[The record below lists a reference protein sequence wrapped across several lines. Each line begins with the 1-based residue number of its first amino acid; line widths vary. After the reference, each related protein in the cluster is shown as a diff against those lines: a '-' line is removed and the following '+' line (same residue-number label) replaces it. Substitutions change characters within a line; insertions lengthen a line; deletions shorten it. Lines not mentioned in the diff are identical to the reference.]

1 MSTSDKSN
9 ETEDRLVIA
18 VPSKG
23 RLQEKAMEFFG
34 QAGCPIKKSGS
45 SREYVGRLGGVPNAD
60 VAFLSASEIAGA
72 LGSGQVHLGITGE
85 DLLEEKLPDPK
96 SAVHIIKPLGFGHA
110 DVVVAVPQSWIDVRT
125 MADFDDVAIAYH
137 ARHGER
143 VRIATKYLRLTRNF
157 FAAHGLADYRI
168 VESAGATE
176 GAPAGGTAE
185 AIVDITSTGAT
196 LAANN
201 LKILDDGVILKSEAN
216 LIASRTAI
224 WGPNARA
231 AASKILEM
239 IEAVARAKNVVE
251 VRFLHDVSDTKLLRD
266 LEEQHN
272 ARVPFPYDEDG
283 ARVSLIMHVPDA
295 KVHDLVSHLYAAGK
309 DAVTVTEPRYIFQR
323 GNPLMAALETKLG

>member
-1 MSTSDKSN
+1 MTPQNTDGP
-9 ETEDRLVIA
+9 LVVA

-23 RLQEKAMEFFG
+23 RLQETALEFFR
-34 QAGCPIKKSGS
+34 QAGCAIRQAGS
-45 SREYVGRLGGVPNAD
+45 DRGYVGRMPGVDNVE

-72 LGSGQVHLGITGE
+72 LGSGRAHLGITGE
-85 DLLEEKLPDPK
+85 DLIRERLPEPEGV
-96 SAVHIIKPLGFGHA
+96 VHMVKPLGFGHA

-157 FAAHGLADYRI
+157 FAEHGLADYRI

-196 LAANN
+196 LRANN
-201 LKILDDGVILKSEAN
+201 LKILDDGVMLRSEAN
-216 LIASRTAI
+216 LVASLTAK
-224 WGPNARA
+224 WGAGARA
-231 AASKILEM
+231 AATQILEM
-239 IEAVARAKNVVE
+239 VEAVARARGVVE
-251 VRFLHDVSDTKLLRD
+251 MRFLHDVSDQTLLDD
-266 LEEQHN
+266 LASKFG

-283 ARVSLIMHVPDA
+283 ARVALILHVPEPR
-295 KVHDLVSHLYAAGK
+295 VHDVVSHLYAHGK
-309 DAVTVTEPRYIFQR
+309 DAVTVTEPRYIFER
-323 GNPLMAALETKLG
+323 GNPLMAALEAKLG